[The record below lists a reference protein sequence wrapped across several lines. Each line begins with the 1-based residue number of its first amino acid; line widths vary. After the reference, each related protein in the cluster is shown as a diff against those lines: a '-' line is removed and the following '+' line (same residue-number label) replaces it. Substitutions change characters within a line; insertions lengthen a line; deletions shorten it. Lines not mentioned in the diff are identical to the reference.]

1 MTAVPNANPLI
12 VTPPREP
19 LRVHL
24 AVILGYLL
32 LGVVWTWPLVPH
44 FGTGV
49 IQKGGLPIDAGQGV
63 WNLWWTR
70 STLLMGDNPFV
81 TQHLFFPLELNL
93 FYQTLSL
100 PNGLVAAPVLFGIGP
115 VAAFNTVTLLSFALG
130 GYAVYRLARGLGVGR
145 LAALLAGFVFVGG
158 AYHMQRIWSG
168 PMELIAVQ
176 WLPLY
181 LLLLCGAL
189 ARPSVWRI
197 LGAGFALLVTTLA
210 SQYYGLYAAIY
221 TGAHVALAALLVSR
235 GERLRTFGV
244 GVGVGVVW
252 VATLLPLLL
261 IAGGLDGAV
270 LEDWYIRQVYHS
282 VALIDLVA
290 PNTRHPLWGTAAENW
305 HAALHEFGPEGGASL
320 GIGVM
325 LLSGVALICDRR
337 RAWPWV
343 ALAML
348 MLLFAMGPQLRLTG
362 ADSPIPGPFLLLDLF
377 GPFRNSSRPSVFV
390 ALMLIPVAM
399 LVALGLSVVGELAG
413 GRNSGPWGGPMKP
426 PLRRAVPAL
435 AAALVVGE
443 ALVAPWPIT
452 PLQAADRA
460 ALMAN
465 DPLPGAVFALPPRNN
480 DSRNLIDQI
489 CHGRPLIGGYLAR
502 LPDYRL
508 ARYPSATRML
518 WNAETPAD
526 DILAFD
532 PASELAA
539 LGVRFVT
546 LDLTELP
553 RGQAGRLRETLAAPG
568 ISLVSADEQAEVYA
582 IDPQAVR
589 AVAVLDEGWY
599 DVERAAGRTWRWMGD
614 TGVIGFISPQTTPVL
629 VQFTATAYSGERT
642 LQMYQ
647 GAALVTEIAVPT
659 APFARTL
666 SLRLLLPPGQS
677 TLTFMS
683 SAELAADGR
692 RLSLSISQLQVKPLP
707 IAPEVDLPAAPPLP
721 PQIPAL
727 RAPPCGA
734 SDN

>member
-1 MTAVPNANPLI
+1 M
-12 VTPPREP
+12 
-19 LRVHL
+19 HL
-24 AVILGYLL
+24 AVFLGYLL
-32 LGVVWTWPLVPH
+32 LGVIWTWPLALN

-70 STLLMGDNPFV
+70 SMLLLGDNPFV

-100 PNGLVAAPVLFGIGP
+100 PNALLAASVLFGIGP
-115 VAAFNTVTLLSFALG
+115 VAAFNAVTLLSFALG
-130 GYAVYRLARGLGVGR
+130 GYAVYRLARGLPADR
-145 LAALLAGFVFVGG
+145 LPALLAGFVFVGG

-176 WLPLY
+176 WTPFY

-189 ARPSVWRI
+189 ARPTGLRVV
-197 LGAGFALLVTTLA
+197 GAGLALLITTLA

-221 TGAHVALAALLVSR
+221 TAAHVGMAALIAPQ
-235 GERLRTFGV
+235 GNRLRILGV
-244 GVGVGVVW
+244 GIGVGVVW
-252 VATLLPLLL
+252 AATLLPMLLA
-261 IAGGLDGAV
+261 AGGLGGVALD
-270 LEDWYIRQVYHS
+270 DWYIRQVYHS

-290 PNTRHPLWGTAAENW
+290 PNTRHPLWGAAVEAW
-305 HAALHEFGPEGGASL
+305 HANLHEFGPEGGASL
-320 GIGVM
+320 GSVVLLLIGWAI
-325 LLSGVALICDRR
+325 LRDRR
-337 RAWPWV
+337 RAWPWL
-343 ALAML
+343 ALAVL

-399 LVALGLSVVGELAG
+399 LVAIGLTAFGVLAG
-413 GRNSGPWGGPMKP
+413 GERGLRGVRGGHIGP
-426 PLRRAVPAL
+426 PLRRALPGL
-435 AAALVVGE
+435 LAALVVAE

-452 PLQAADRA
+452 PLHAAERA
-460 ALMAN
+460 ALMAA

-480 DSRNLIDQI
+480 DSRNLLDQI

-508 ARYPSATRML
+508 ARYPSATGRL
-518 WNAETPAD
+518 WNATAPTA
-526 DILAFD
+526 DILALD

-553 RGQAGRLRETLAAPG
+553 RAQAARLRETLTTPG
-568 ISLVSADEQAEVYA
+568 VSLVSVDERAEVYA
-582 IDPQAVR
+582 IDPQAAQ

-599 DVERAAGRTWRWMGD
+599 DVEQDAGRTWRWIGD
-614 TGVIGFISPQTTPVL
+614 TGVIGFIAPQATPAL
-629 VQFTATAYSGERT
+629 LQFTATAYGSERT
-642 LQMYQ
+642 LHIHQ
-647 GAALVTEIAVPT
+647 GEALLSAVTVPAAPYDHS
-659 APFARTL
+659 F
-666 SLRLLLPPGQS
+666 SLRLMIPPGQS
-677 TLTFMS
+677 TVALES
-683 SAELAADGR
+683 PAELTPDGR
-692 RLSLSISQLQVKPLP
+692 RLSLSVSDLRLTPLAIVP
-707 IAPEVDLPAAPPLP
+707 GVELPSAPPLP

-727 RAPPCGA
+727 AAPPCGVKA
-734 SDN
+734 E